1 MIKRVKKERRFGA
14 PLITKHK
21 WESDAAQQVEP
32 NEYTLK
38 SNAALATVPGK
49 AQGDQLRLTW

>member
-1 MIKRVKKERRFGA
+1 MNG
-14 PLITKHK
+14 
-21 WESDAAQQVEP
+21 ESDAAQQVEP